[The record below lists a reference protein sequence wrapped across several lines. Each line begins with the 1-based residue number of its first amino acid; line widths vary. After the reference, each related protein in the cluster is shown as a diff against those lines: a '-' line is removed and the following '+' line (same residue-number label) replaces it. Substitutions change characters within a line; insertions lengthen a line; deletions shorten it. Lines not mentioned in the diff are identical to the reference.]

1 MAIFHAHNISYTF
14 ANGDNLF
21 KNISCTMDKHRV
33 GLVGRN
39 GIGKSILAS
48 ILSKKMAPS
57 SGTLIAPSN
66 CSMYHQQPSI
76 KSNGGISIAQ
86 YLDKQHV
93 LEALKHVE
101 MGSCL
106 QKWFDLIGPNWELEL
121 QLNQQLIELG
131 LPPDPN
137 FLCSELSGGQLN
149 RLMLWKLFE
158 QNNAFLILDEPSNH
172 LDKQS
177 KQWLIDSMQRFPG
190 AILLISHDKKLLSE
204 VDEIWELSNTGLQV
218 FGGNYHFFEEKK
230 QCEQKAIE
238 RQLTNIDRQKKHLT
252 AQAQRNVEKA
262 QQRASKSN
270 KLRKSGSQ
278 AKMLLNGMKEKAEN
292 SASNRSKLTQLRKEQ
307 FRSQELQISA
317 KQDKWKNQR
326 FNVIKYSETL
336 KTRILFLD
344 GKLAFGNTAKL
355 TLQLFHGDKVYLQ
368 GCNGCGKS
376 TLLKTLLGEVPLS
389 EGEINTSGGFY
400 YLDQH
405 LNNINQTLSVLDNL
419 CSQVEGI
426 NQCEARTLLAGI
438 GFRGDNVFKSS
449 KVLSGGEKMKLSML
463 IVSHQTNHPF
473 LLLDEPD
480 NHLDVDSKTMLADAL
495 RHYQGGFLLVSHDN
509 DFVYD
514 SGIKQRYRM
523 GHCGLK
529 ISEHID

>member
-21 KNISCTMDKHRV
+21 KNISCTMDKLRV

-48 ILSKKMAPS
+48 ILSETVAPS
-57 SGTLIAPSN
+57 SGTLIAPSS

-76 KSNGGISIAQ
+76 KPNDGMSIAQ

-121 QLNQQLIELG
+121 QLNQQLIDLG

-137 FLCSELSGGQLN
+137 LLCSELSGGQLN
-149 RLMLWKLFE
+149 RLILWKLFE

-172 LDKQS
+172 LDKPS
-177 KQWLIDSMQRFPG
+177 KQWLIDCMQRFPG
-190 AILLISHDKKLLSE
+190 AILLISHDKELLSE

-230 QCEQKAIE
+230 QSEQQAIE
-238 RQLTNIDRQKKHLT
+238 RQLANIGRQKKHFT
-252 AQAQRNVEKA
+252 TQAQRNFEKA

-278 AKMLLNGMKEKAEN
+278 AKILLNGMKENAEN
-292 SASNRSKLTQLRKEQ
+292 SASNRSKLTQLRKAQ
-307 FRSQELQISA
+307 LQSQELQIST

-336 KTRILFLD
+336 RTRISFLD
-344 GKLAFGNTAKL
+344 GKLAFGSTAKL
-355 TLQLFHGDKVYLQ
+355 TLQLFHGEKIHLQ
-368 GCNGCGKS
+368 GYNGCGKS
-376 TLLKTLLGEVPLS
+376 TLLKTLLGELPLS
-389 EGEINTSGGFY
+389 EGHINTNGTFY

-405 LNNINQTLSVLDNL
+405 LTNINQTLSVLDNL
-419 CSQVEGI
+419 CSQVKGI

-438 GFRGDNVFKSS
+438 GFRGDSVFKSS

-480 NHLDVDSKTMLADAL
+480 NHLDIDSKAMLADAL

-509 DFVYD
+509 DFAYD
-514 SGIKQRYRM
+514 CSITRCYHMKDG
-523 GHCGLK
+523 GLTLD
-529 ISEHID
+529 EN